1 MTPRKSEKMAKMYF
15 PQKKAPIEQKNAKKS
30 KKKSKKNAKNEK
42 FRKSAEKT
50 TQKLLKNY
58 SNFAF
63 FSVFFKKILLPFFL
77 SKTHRKNHAKH
88 KDF

>member
-1 MTPRKSEKMAKMYF
+1 MAKMYF
-15 PQKKAPIEQKNAKKS
+15 PQKKALIGKKNAKKS

-42 FRKSAEKT
+42 FRKSAKKT

-58 SNFAF
+58 SNFVF
-63 FSVFFKKILLPFFL
+63 FSVFFKNILLPFFL